1 MMNNYMIVLYVQ
13 DVDDSAG
20 SPTLWKWSSVAP
32 CVAVPMACTGVRDD
46 DRVTFE
52 DALLMDR
59 YTNNYMQSIYDL
71 IGEK

>member
-20 SPTLWKWSSVAP
+20 SPTLWNWSSVAP
-32 CVAVPMACTGVRDD
+32 CVAVPMACTSVRDD

-59 YTNNYMQSIYDL
+59 YTTNYLQSIYDL